1 VLKGEYKVITGKM
14 YVRSLPSLSHSLRP
28 RPTHEKNNLFWI
40 KKQTETTSSGMA
52 KASASSPLAMG
63 KKSAWASNTPFK
75 RNRSGFA
82 DTRLLYG

>member
-28 RPTHEKNNLFWI
+28 SATHEKNNLFGF
-40 KKQTETTSSGMA
+40 KKTTATTSSGMA

-63 KKSAWASNTPFK
+63 KKSAWTSNTLFR

-82 DTRLLYG
+82 DSHLLYG